1 MTESKNTTA
10 SIPGNGSIVLQCSG
24 KHPEDEHL
32 YLGCRHTTISEDV
45 DFCWDPIPPRPRH
58 PDLYEGMSEVLRHWD
73 VDPTLARQVQRGSRV
88 GILPVKHLLE
98 EAGLSLRSLWFP

>member
-1 MTESKNTTA
+1 MTKSKNMTA
-10 SIPGNGSIVLQCSG
+10 SILGNGCTVLQCSG
-24 KHPEDEHL
+24 KHSEDVHL
-32 YLGCRHTTISEDV
+32 YPGYTCRHTTVSEDV

-73 VDPTLARQVQRGSRV
+73 VNATLARQVQRGSRV

-98 EAGLSLRSLWFP
+98 EAGLS